1 MEVFSDILRHDTSTK
16 SQEERI
22 AAGKQAIAEMEELM
36 AACGLDPNK
45 SRGWAPSLQ
54 SGLEIEAE
62 SKSLNQWRPRTNGRD
77 AENDERHK
85 RRRQKEG
92 RSSSKNVPLDST
104 HGRCVEPG
112 SRRVQRVTRKLDHC
126 QPAPG
131 GQSDSR
137 QSFAKKMV

>member
-92 RSSSKNVPLDST
+92 RSSSKIVPLD
-104 HGRCVEPG
+104 
-112 SRRVQRVTRKLDHC
+112 LDDT
-126 QPAPG
+126 
-131 GQSDSR
+131 GQCEYDDNDNWH
-137 QSFAKKMV
+137 